1 MADVIP
7 DRPALEGIGGKNFVR
22 RSIDVADYARAGFC

>member
-7 DRPALEGIGGKNFVR
+7 DRPALEGIVDKNFVR
-22 RSIDVADYARAGFC
+22 KSIDVADYAGAGFY